1 MYCKSGNLNV
11 VVLNHLIV
19 DQTKIHPAVLGLVPI
34 HSKLGQISEHT
45 PVLGQI
51 QLRDVRLDEGS
62 VAVVTVV
69 LPVLLHKVFHEIH
82 SSNVFG
88 FGQQVASVAAAET
101 HGNTYCQL
109 DFLIDLFP
117 LLRENAELKSLW
129 VKK

>member
-1 MYCKSGNLNV
+1 M
-11 VVLNHLIV
+11 LNHLIV
-19 DQTKIHPAVLGLVPI
+19 DQTEIHPAVLGLVPI

-45 PVLGQI
+45 PVLGQV

-109 DFLIDLFP
+109 DSRLFD
-117 LLRENAELKSLW
+117 
-129 VKK
+129 